1 MGFKLSKNFLDDN
14 SINSI
19 SDNAKKIVGIARKG
33 KIPYIRIYDPLP
45 PFPKLNIFG
54 VDYPFNKVWGQYGL
68 NLINQINFKSI
79 LKEANKKFSRN
90 DLDSLSLARIHW
102 NGYSSYRGLWH
113 RDGLISE
120 NDTNDVICVLYLLK
134 ESGFRVIPEDNEHL
148 LNDYDYPEINSSIQP
163 NNYQNEI
170 NIDHLAYKV
179 SAQAGDLFMFN
190 SGLLHKGVVD
200 GPRLHIHMRLTSSK
214 SPSNYFLSQSFAKFK
229 GINLCSELF
238 HTYELSKKEIPIKTY
253 LLNKSNLKNIFT
265 YLKRFITYTI
275 PFPSKTFLRY
285 LFLRNNIHP
294 IPKYNIKGTFIHYLI
309 SLIKK

>member
-1 MGFKLSKNFLDDN
+1 VEFKLSENFLDDN

-19 SDNAKKIVGIARKG
+19 SDNAKKIVGIARQG

-54 VDYPFNKVWGQYGL
+54 VDYPFNKVWGEYGL
-68 NLINQINFKSI
+68 NLIKQINFKSI
-79 LKEANKKFSRN
+79 LNEANKKFSRN

-113 RDGLISE
+113 RDGLLCE
-120 NDTNDVICVLYLLK
+120 NDNNDVICVLYLCK
-134 ESGFRVIPEDNEHL
+134 ESGFRVIPEKNEL
-148 LNDYDYPEINSSIQP
+148 LLSEYNYPDMNSSRQP

-179 SAQAGDLFMFN
+179 NANAGDLFMFN

-200 GPRLHIHMRLTSSK
+200 GPRLHIHMRLSSSK
-214 SPSNYFLSQSFAKFK
+214 SPSKHFLSKSFANFEGTNIWEGLIPSYK
-229 GINLCSELF
+229 
-238 HTYELSKKEIPIKTY
+238 LSKKDIPVKTY
-253 LLNKSNLKNIFT
+253 LLKKSNLKNIST
-265 YLKRFITYTI
+265 YLKRFITYSI

-285 LFLRNNIHP
+285 VFFRKGKKL
-294 IPKYNIKGTFIHYLI
+294 PKYNIKGTFLSYLI
-309 SLIKK
+309 SNFRK